1 MISRLENI
9 NDSATS
15 PIDPEHLNAAI
26 QAELSRW
33 QHLDFSFD
41 MDEKQH
47 NGSESSTP
55 GGSGQRLRTPSQSQ
69 NVQPPTATEQDALLL
84 TQFAATVGGSQ
95 NPSSDANSY
104 AALLHYLQS
113 QSTSAPL
120 TAPSYPVGGLPN
132 VYQNTVLPTPMPV
145 NPTLWQQQPFQPHQ
159 HSNSPQ
165 HMHPFGAGQ
174 PGSMHLSN
182 LHLPPLVLPPYNP
195 QNTNQGGP
203 TLSPGLTNPNPGP
216 SRSSTGAHSQAS
228 ASSPSMDDEDEA
240 TQTAITEDKRRRN
253 TAASARFRIKKKM
266 RNLNLEHTVSEL
278 SGRADTLEREAADLR
293 RENGWL
299 KEIVMLKGSRLAG
312 IDISP
317 HTIPTAESS
326 SQAQKQSTD
335 IQDSQSQSEGSSDE
349 YQPGNEGRNK
359 RKGKGKEKK

>member
-69 NVQPPTATEQDALLL
+69 NDQPPTATEQDALLL
-84 TQFAATVGGSQ
+84 TQFAATAGSTQ
-95 NPSSDANSY
+95 NPSPDANSY

-113 QSTSAPL
+113 QSTPAPV
-120 TAPSYPVGGLPN
+120 TSPSYPLGGLPN
-132 VYQNTVLPTPMPV
+132 VYQNTVLPTPMSV
-145 NPTLWQQQPFQPHQ
+145 NPTLWQQQSFQQHQPSNLPQRMDPFD
-159 HSNSPQ
+159 
-165 HMHPFGAGQ
+165 AGQ
-174 PGSMHLSN
+174 PGNMHLSN
-182 LHLPPLVLPPYNP
+182 FHLPPLVLPPYNP
-195 QNTNQGGP
+195 QTNTNQGGP
-203 TLSPGLTNPNPGP
+203 ALSPGLTTSNPGT
-216 SRSSTGAHSQAS
+216 SRSSTRAQSQGS
-228 ASSPSMDDEDEA
+228 ASSPSMDDEDEVTHA
-240 TQTAITEDKRRRN
+240 EIAEDKRRRN
-253 TAASARFRIKKKM
+253 TAASARFRVKKKM
-266 RNLNLEHTVSEL
+266 RNLNLERTVSEL

-326 SQAQKQSTD
+326 SQAQKQSANT
-335 IQDSQSQSEGSSDE
+335 QDTQS
-349 YQPGNEGRNK
+349 
-359 RKGKGKEKK
+359 